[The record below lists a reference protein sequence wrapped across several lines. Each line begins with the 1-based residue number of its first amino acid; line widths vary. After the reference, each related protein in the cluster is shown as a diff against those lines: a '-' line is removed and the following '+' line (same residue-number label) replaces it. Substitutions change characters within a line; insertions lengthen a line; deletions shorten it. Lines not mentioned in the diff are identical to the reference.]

1 MSNQA
6 GKHMKKNLWKC
17 ERGAVAPLVGVCI
30 IMLVGA
36 VGVAVD
42 IGRGQVA
49 QSKLQAALDSAGL
62 AAGAIVGQNLTE
74 EKLRPEAEK
83 YLHAN
88 FGSSTIDATICDT
101 CFQLNLSD
109 DKSVVT
115 LEAKATLPTTFM
127 RIFGE
132 KSMQVAARSEI
143 TRETTGLEVALVLDL
158 TGSMNEPASAGETK
172 SKMEALRGAADDLIN
187 ILFGSHDTVDDLWVG
202 IVPFASS
209 VNIGASHTDWMS
221 NLTNYTTQNLC
232 IGPTSGTG
240 LKCPSSPA
248 PLNSAKVST
257 HNPPNSLTLVDRYMN
272 ASRSDWYFKFP
283 TTGDRHTW
291 RGCVL
296 ERWAGNR
303 DVTDDTPSTQKFQT
317 FFADDT
323 TSGASPYNNNWRSDT
338 SGNSLLSLDRDG
350 NISPDEL
357 SANRGC
363 PEYPITPLTNVK
375 ATLTSAINAMQWPN
389 GYTHINVG
397 AVWGWRL
404 LSPKWRGVWGGDM
417 DANSLPLDYDEPL
430 SQKAMI
436 LMTDGLN
443 TMYTNSYTAYGLLS
457 DGHLGTTSS
466 QSIAGTTLNTK
477 TKTVCDAVKAKGIIV
492 YTIVFGDGSDT
503 TAKNMM
509 KACASETDFYFDSP
523 TEDALKTAFQAIGDS
538 LSKLR
543 VSR

>member
-1 MSNQA
+1 MFNQA
-6 GKHMKKNLWKC
+6 GKHMKRNLWKC
-17 ERGAVAPLVGVCI
+17 QRGAVAPLVGVCV

-42 IGRGQVA
+42 LGRGQVA

-74 EKLRPEAEK
+74 EKLKPEAEK
-83 YLHAN
+83 YLNAN
-88 FGSSTIDATICDT
+88 FGGSTIDASISD
-101 CFQLNLSD
+101 FDLQLSD
-109 DKSVVT
+109 DNSVVT
-115 LEAKATLPTTFM
+115 LEAEATLPTTFM
-127 RIFGE
+127 RIFG
-132 KSMQVAARSEI
+132 KGSMRVAARSEI

-209 VNIGASHTDWMS
+209 VNIGTSHTGWMS
-221 NLTNYTTQNLC
+221 DLTNYTTKNLC
-232 IGPTSGTG
+232 IGSTSGTP
-240 LKCPSSPA
+240 KCPSSPA
-248 PLNSAKVST
+248 PLSSAKVST
-257 HNPPNSLTLVDRYMN
+257 RTNPVTLVDRYM
-272 ASRSDWYFKFP
+272 ASDTSGWYFNN
-283 TTGDRHTW
+283 HSW

-296 ERWAGNR
+296 ERWTNNR

-317 FFADDT
+317 FFAPDT
-323 TSGASPYNNNWRSDT
+323 SYSVSGGAYFNNWRGPTNSSNNKD
-338 SGNSLLSLDRDG
+338 GNNLTALDRDG
-350 NISPDEL
+350 DINPDEL

-375 ATLTSAINAMQWPN
+375 ATLTTAIGDMLWPN

-443 TMYTNSYTAYGLLS
+443 TMYSNSYTAYGLLG

-466 QSIAGTTLNTK
+466 QSIAGATLNTK
-477 TKTVCDAVKAKGIIV
+477 TKAVCDAVKAKGIIV
-492 YTIVFGDGSDT
+492 YTIVFGDGSDS
-503 TAKNMM
+503 TAKDMM